1 MSLAEA
7 PPTLG
12 LTSAEAAQR
21 LFADGPNEL
30 GDGEPRVWWR
40 QLAAVFTEPML
51 FLLVTAGVINFL
63 LAEPLDGALLMASV
77 LVVIGVSVVQERRT
91 ERALAALRNL
101 SAPRA
106 LVQRDGV
113 PVRIP
118 GRDVV
123 VGDVLLLGEGDR
135 VAADAVLF
143 DSSVMTVDE
152 SMLTGESV
160 PVTKA
165 VAAASRQLERPGG
178 DGLSSV
184 FAGTLVV
191 RGRGKALVMATAK
204 NTEFGRIGEALGSI
218 TTERTALQQEV
229 GRLVRVIATVGVLAA
244 ASVIVIY
251 GLTRGGWLTASL
263 AGIAV
268 AMSMLPEEFPVV
280 LTVFLALGAWRMSKR
295 KVLARRSAVVEALGA
310 ATVICVDKTGTLT
323 INKMTID
330 EVIVD
335 GVIQRIGDGQLGSSS
350 NEVIRVGALASAVE
364 PHDPMDR
371 AFRSLA
377 AEWGVLEGAFTL
389 LHEYPLSSS
398 LFAVG
403 QVWSAGDDRLLVAA
417 KGAPEA
423 VIGLCRL
430 SEDDRERSLM
440 QAHQSAD
447 RGQRVLAVALGSWER
462 GADLPDSLERIPMRL
477 LGFVGL
483 VDPPR
488 EGAAGAVTMCSQAGI
503 RTVMITGD
511 HPGTAL
517 VIAQRVG
524 IDVSHGV
531 VTGNEIDAMTDDEL
545 FEKVVRTNVFA
556 RTKPEQKL
564 RLVRALQRRGEVVAM
579 TGDGVND
586 APALRAADIG
596 IAMGQRGTDVAREAA
611 SLVITDDNFVSIA
624 DGVRLGRG
632 IFDNLR
638 KAMSYV
644 IAVHVS
650 IFGMALFPL
659 FNQEWPLVLL
669 PLQLALLELV
679 IDPACS
685 IVFESED
692 HDPRLMNQPP
702 RKKGEPLFGR
712 GRLVIAVLQGVVV
725 FVTVVAVYGWAVWSG
740 KPEGEVRSL
749 TFATLVLANLGLIMV
764 NRSWRLSI
772 LGTFRERDNP
782 AIKWILGVTLSIL
795 SVLIFVP
802 PLRSAFDF
810 GAVQARDVAIPLV
823 AAVASILWFE
833 GYKVIRWRTISGRQ

>member
-1 MSLAEA
+1 M
-7 PPTLG
+7 LG
-12 LTSAEAAQR
+12 LTSAEAARR
-21 LFADGPNEL
+21 LVVDGPNEL
-30 GDGEPRVWWR
+30 GDGKPRTWWR
-40 QLAAVFTEPML
+40 QLVAVFTEPML
-51 FLLVTAGVINFL
+51 ILLVTAGVLNFL
-63 LAEPLDGALLMASV
+63 LAEPLDGVLLMASV
-77 LVVIGVSVVQERRT
+77 LVVIGVTLVQEHRT

-113 PVRIP
+113 PVRIA
-118 GRDVV
+118 GREVV

-135 VAADAVLF
+135 VAADAVLL

-160 PVTKA
+160 PVTKV
-165 VAAASRQLERPGG
+165 VAGSQHRLERAGG

-191 RGRGKALVMATAK
+191 RGRGMALVMATGR

-218 TTERTALQQEV
+218 TTEHTVLQQEV
-229 GRLVRVIATVGVLAA
+229 GRLVRVIAVLGVLAA

-251 GLTRGGWLTASL
+251 GLTRGGWLNASL

-330 EVIVD
+330 EVVVD
-335 GVIQRIGDGQLGSSS
+335 GAIARVGEEQPSESLL
-350 NEVIRVGALASAVE
+350 EVVRVGALASAVD

-371 AFRSLA
+371 AFRNLA
-377 AEWGVLEGAFTL
+377 VEWGVLDGVL
-389 LHEYPLSSS
+389 NLVHEYPLSSS

-403 QVWSAGDDRLLVAA
+403 QVWMSEDDRLMVAV

-423 VIGLCRL
+423 VVGLCRL
-430 SEDDRERSLM
+430 SDDDQERFLI

-447 RGQRVLAVALGSWER
+447 RGQRVLGVALGSWER
-462 GADLPDSLERIPMRL
+462 GVDLPVSLEQIPLRL

-488 EGAAGAVTMCSQAGI
+488 DGAAEAVAMCATAGI

-511 HPGTAL
+511 HPGTAR

-524 IDVSHGV
+524 IDVTHGV
-531 VTGNEIDAMTDDEL
+531 VSGNEIDAMTDDDL
-545 FEKVVRTNVFA
+545 FEKVGKTNVFA

-564 RLVRALQRRGEVVAM
+564 RLVRALQRCGEVVAM

-659 FNQEWPLVLL
+659 FNQDWPLVLL

-685 IVFESED
+685 IVFEAED
-692 HDPRLMNQPP
+692 HDPHLMSQPP
-702 RKKGEPLFGR
+702 RKKSEPLFGR

-740 KPEGEVRSL
+740 KPDGEVRSL

-772 LGTFRERDNP
+772 IGTLRERDNP
-782 AIKWILGVTLSIL
+782 AVKWIFGVTLSML
-795 SVLIFVP
+795 SLLIFVP
-802 PLRSAFDF
+802 PVRMAFDF

-833 GYKVIRWRTISGRQ
+833 GYKVVHWRSHSSRQ

>member
-7 PPTLG
+7 PFTLG
-12 LTSAEAAQR
+12 LTSEEAAKR
-21 LFADGPNEL
+21 LLADGPNEL
-30 GDGEPRVWWR
+30 GDGKPQVWWR
-40 QLAAVFTEPML
+40 QLAAVFAEPML
-51 FLLVTAGVINFL
+51 LLLVTAGVINFL

-77 LVVIGVSVVQERRT
+77 LVVIGVTVVQERRT

-106 LVQRDGV
+106 LVQRDGA
-113 PVRIP
+113 PVRVP
-118 GRDVV
+118 GREVV
-123 VGDVLLLGEGDR
+123 VGDVLVLVEGDR
-135 VAADAVLF
+135 VAADAVLL
-143 DSSVMTVDE
+143 DSMVMTVDE

-160 PVTKA
+160 PVTKG
-165 VAAASRQLERPGG
+165 VAGTHSKLERPGG

-229 GRLVRVIATVGVLAA
+229 GRLVRVIAVLGVLAA

-251 GLTRGGWLTASL
+251 GLTRGDWLNAAL

-280 LTVFLALGAWRMSKR
+280 LTVFLALGAWRMSKS

-330 EVIVD
+330 EVVVD
-335 GVIQRIGDGQLGSSS
+335 GVIGRIRDGQPGSSLR
-350 NEVIRVGALASAVE
+350 EVVRVGALASAVE
-364 PHDPMDR
+364 AYDPMDR

-377 AEWGVLEGAFTL
+377 TEWGVLESGLTL
-389 LHEYPLSSS
+389 VHEYPLSNS

-403 QVWSAGDDRLLVAA
+403 QVWMAGDGLLMVAV

-423 VIGLCRL
+423 VVGLCRL
-430 SEDDRERSLM
+430 TEDDQERFLM

-447 RGQRVLAVALGSWER
+447 RGQRVLGVALASWER
-462 GADLPDSLERIPMRL
+462 GADLPDSLEQIPLRF

-488 EGAAGAVTMCSQAGI
+488 EGASDAVAMCARAGI

-511 HPGTAL
+511 HPGTAR

-524 IDVSHGV
+524 IDVLHGV
-531 VTGNEIDAMTDDEL
+531 ATGNEIDSMTDDEM
-545 FEKVVRTNVFA
+545 FEKVGRINVFA

-596 IAMGQRGTDVAREAA
+596 IAMGERGTDVAREAA

-659 FNQEWPLVLL
+659 FNQDWPLVLL

-685 IVFESED
+685 IVFEAED

-725 FVTVVAVYGWAVWSG
+725 FTTVVAVYGWAVWSG
-740 KPEGEVRSL
+740 KPDGEVRSL

-772 LGTFRERDNP
+772 VGTLRERDNP
-782 AIKWILGVTLSIL
+782 AIKWIFGVTLSIL
-795 SVLIFVP
+795 SLLIFVAP
-802 PLRSAFDF
+802 IRNAFDF
-810 GAVQARDVAIPLV
+810 GAVQAGDVAVPLV

-833 GYKVIRWRTISGRQ
+833 GYKVLHWRALSARQ

>member
-21 LFADGPNEL
+21 LLADGPNEL

-40 QLAAVFTEPML
+40 QLASVFTEPML
-51 FLLVTAGVINFL
+51 LLLVTAGVVNFL

-118 GRDVV
+118 GREVV

-160 PVTKA
+160 PVTKT

-229 GRLVRVIATVGVLAA
+229 GKLVRVIAVLGVLAA
-244 ASVIVIY
+244 VSVIVIY
-251 GLTRGGWLTASL
+251 GLTRGGWLNASL

-330 EVIVD
+330 EVVVD
-335 GVIQRIGDGQLGSSS
+335 GVIERIGDGQPGTSST
-350 NEVIRVGALASAVE
+350 EVVRVGALASAVE

-377 AEWGVLEGAFTL
+377 AESGMSDGAL
-389 LHEYPLSSS
+389 NLVHEYPLSSS

-403 QVWSAGDDRLLVAA
+403 QVWSSGEGRLIVAV

-430 SEDDRERSLM
+430 SEDDQERSLM

-447 RGQRVLAVALGSWER
+447 RGQRVLGIALGSWER
-462 GADLPDSLERIPMRL
+462 GADLPDSLEQIPLRL

-488 EGAAGAVTMCSQAGI
+488 EGAADAVAMCAQAGI

-511 HPGTAL
+511 HPGTAR

-531 VTGNEIDAMTDDEL
+531 VTGNEIDAMTDDEM
-545 FEKVVRTNVFA
+545 FEKAGRINVFA

-659 FNQEWPLVLL
+659 FNQDWPLVLL

-685 IVFESED
+685 IVFEAED
-692 HDPRLMNQPP
+692 HDPRLMHQPP

-725 FVTVVAVYGWAVWSG
+725 FVTVVAVYGWAVRSG

-772 LGTFRERDNP
+772 LGTLRERDNP

-802 PLRSAFDF
+802 PVRTAFDF
-810 GAVQARDVAIPLV
+810 GAVQARDVVVPLV

-833 GYKVIRWRTISGRQ
+833 GYKVIRWRTVSGRQ

>member
-1 MSLAEA
+1 M
-7 PPTLG
+7 LG
-12 LTSAEAAQR
+12 LTSAEAARR
-21 LFADGPNEL
+21 LVVDGPNEL
-30 GDGEPRVWWR
+30 GDGKPRTWWR
-40 QLAAVFTEPML
+40 QLVAVFTEPML
-51 FLLVTAGVINFL
+51 ILLVTAGVLNFL
-63 LAEPLDGALLMASV
+63 LAEPLDGVLLMASV
-77 LVVIGVSVVQERRT
+77 LVVIGVTLVQEHRT

-113 PVRIP
+113 PVRIA
-118 GRDVV
+118 GREVV

-135 VAADAVLF
+135 VAADAVLL

-160 PVTKA
+160 PVTKV
-165 VAAASRQLERPGG
+165 VAGSQHRLERAGG

-191 RGRGKALVMATAK
+191 RGRGMALVMAAGR

-218 TTERTALQQEV
+218 TTEHTVLQQEV
-229 GRLVRVIATVGVLAA
+229 GRLVRVIAVLGVLAA

-251 GLTRGGWLTASL
+251 GLTRGGWLNASL

-330 EVIVD
+330 EVVVD
-335 GVIQRIGDGQLGSSS
+335 GAIARVGEEQPSESLL
-350 NEVIRVGALASAVE
+350 EVVRVGALASAVD

-371 AFRSLA
+371 AFRNLA
-377 AEWGVLEGAFTL
+377 VEWGVLDGVL
-389 LHEYPLSSS
+389 NLVHEYPLSSS

-403 QVWSAGDDRLLVAA
+403 QVWMSEDDRLMVAV

-423 VIGLCRL
+423 VVGLCRL
-430 SEDDRERSLM
+430 SDDDQERFLI

-447 RGQRVLAVALGSWER
+447 RGQRVLGVALGSWER
-462 GADLPDSLERIPMRL
+462 GVDLPVSLEQIPLRL

-488 EGAAGAVTMCSQAGI
+488 DGAAEAVAMCATAGI

-511 HPGTAL
+511 HPGTAR

-524 IDVSHGV
+524 IDVTHGV
-531 VTGNEIDAMTDDEL
+531 VSGNEIDAMTDDDL
-545 FEKVVRTNVFA
+545 FEKVGKTNVFA

-564 RLVRALQRRGEVVAM
+564 RLVRALQRCGEVVAM

-659 FNQEWPLVLL
+659 FNQDWPLVLL

-685 IVFESED
+685 IVFEAED
-692 HDPRLMNQPP
+692 HDPHLMSQPP
-702 RKKGEPLFGR
+702 RKKSEPLFGR

-740 KPEGEVRSL
+740 KPDGEVRSL

-772 LGTFRERDNP
+772 IGTLRERDNP
-782 AIKWILGVTLSIL
+782 AVKWIFGVTLSML
-795 SVLIFVP
+795 SLLIFVP
-802 PLRSAFDF
+802 PVRMAFDF

-833 GYKVIRWRTISGRQ
+833 GYKVVHWRSLSSRQ